1 MKSKIDYSLYLCTD
15 RSIMSDTSI
24 EECVEK
30 SLKGGVSV
38 VQIREK
44 DCPGKEFLQIAKSVK
59 EITKRYNVPLI
70 INDRVDVAIAVGA
83 DGVHVG
89 QDDLPCAI
97 VRSMVG
103 EDMIIGVSASSLTE
117 ALKAQQDGADYIGVG
132 AMFAT
137 DTKTDAKVVSMEELD
152 RIRREVSI
160 PIVVIGGINKT
171 TLPDFI
177 GKGIDGIAVVSAIV
191 SQNDVESAA
200 RELKSMFHIYN
211 LKRRRAS
218 QARRLLYFIY
228 RSMRFTFSRAVAV
241 FSVQHF
247 YAYLFTFQLF
257 GTYIVDFLFQ
267 RSERAQKQ
275 CEITDCLH
283 KVEDY
288 ASYIDN

>member
-59 EITKRYNVPLI
+59 EITRRYGVPLI
-70 INDRVDVAIAVGA
+70 INDRVDIAIAVGA

-89 QDDLPCAI
+89 QDDLPCAD
-97 VRSMVG
+97 VRSLVG

-137 DTKTDAKVVSMEELD
+137 DTKTDAKVVTMEELD

-200 RELKSMFHIYN
+200 RELKSMFH
-211 LKRRRAS
+211 K
-218 QARRLLYFIY
+218 
-228 RSMRFTFSRAVAV
+228 
-241 FSVQHF
+241 
-247 YAYLFTFQLF
+247 
-257 GTYIVDFLFQ
+257 
-267 RSERAQKQ
+267 
-275 CEITDCLH
+275 
-283 KVEDY
+283 
-288 ASYIDN
+288 

>member
-59 EITKRYNVPLI
+59 EITRRYDVPLI

-200 RELKSMFHIYN
+200 RELKSMFH
-211 LKRRRAS
+211 K
-218 QARRLLYFIY
+218 
-228 RSMRFTFSRAVAV
+228 
-241 FSVQHF
+241 
-247 YAYLFTFQLF
+247 
-257 GTYIVDFLFQ
+257 
-267 RSERAQKQ
+267 
-275 CEITDCLH
+275 
-283 KVEDY
+283 
-288 ASYIDN
+288 

>member
-44 DCPGKEFLQIAKSVK
+44 DCSGKEFLQIAKSVK
-59 EITKRYNVPLI
+59 EITRRYDVPLI
-70 INDRVDVAIAVGA
+70 INDRVDIAIAVGA

-137 DTKTDAKVVSMEELD
+137 DTKTDAKVVTMEELD

-200 RELKSMFHIYN
+200 RELKSMFH
-211 LKRRRAS
+211 K
-218 QARRLLYFIY
+218 
-228 RSMRFTFSRAVAV
+228 
-241 FSVQHF
+241 
-247 YAYLFTFQLF
+247 
-257 GTYIVDFLFQ
+257 
-267 RSERAQKQ
+267 
-275 CEITDCLH
+275 
-283 KVEDY
+283 
-288 ASYIDN
+288 

>member
-15 RSIMSDTSI
+15 RSIMSDASI

-44 DCPGKEFLQIAKSVK
+44 DCSGKEFLQIAKSVK

-137 DTKTDAKVVSMEELD
+137 DTKTDAKVVTMEELD

-200 RELKSMFHIYN
+200 RELKSMFH
-211 LKRRRAS
+211 K
-218 QARRLLYFIY
+218 
-228 RSMRFTFSRAVAV
+228 
-241 FSVQHF
+241 
-247 YAYLFTFQLF
+247 
-257 GTYIVDFLFQ
+257 
-267 RSERAQKQ
+267 
-275 CEITDCLH
+275 
-283 KVEDY
+283 
-288 ASYIDN
+288 

>member
-1 MKSKIDYSLYLCTD
+1 
-15 RSIMSDTSI
+15 MSDTSI

-44 DCPGKEFLQIAKSVK
+44 DCSGKEFLQIAKSVK
-59 EITKRYNVPLI
+59 EITRRYDVPLI

-137 DTKTDAKVVSMEELD
+137 DTKTDAKVVTMEELD

-200 RELKSMFHIYN
+200 RELKSMFH
-211 LKRRRAS
+211 K
-218 QARRLLYFIY
+218 
-228 RSMRFTFSRAVAV
+228 
-241 FSVQHF
+241 
-247 YAYLFTFQLF
+247 
-257 GTYIVDFLFQ
+257 
-267 RSERAQKQ
+267 
-275 CEITDCLH
+275 
-283 KVEDY
+283 
-288 ASYIDN
+288 